1 KIIDESIHLY
11 TSGTEYPEEWRLDLL
26 ETYLHS
32 IFLPKN
38 IIDKNNYDLT
48 RDELKETIYNKATEI
63 YDGKEEKFT
72 AERMRE
78 LERFILLRVVDTKWI
93 DHIDAMAQLKQG
105 IGLRAIGQQDPV
117 IAYKKEGFDM
127 FDEMIN
133 NIQNDTVKYIYGA
146 SIETNTKREKVAV
159 VSDAIKRGADS
170 VTNTNASNRANDK
183 QSTFVRNDKKI
194 RRNDP
199 CPCGSGKK
207 YKNCC
212 GVGKV
217 D

>member
-1 KIIDESIHLY
+1 MKKLQLKLNKVLEGENLKDNIVKMIEKIIDEAIHLY
-11 TSGTEYPEEWRLDLL
+11 TSGTEYPEEWKLDLL
-26 ETYLHS
+26 ESYLHS

-48 RDELKETIYNKATEI
+48 REDLKESIYNKAMEI
-63 YDGKEEKFT
+63 YNEKEESFT
-72 AERMRE
+72 SERMRE

-93 DHIDAMAQLKQG
+93 DH
-105 IGLRAIGQQDPV
+105 
-117 IAYKKEGFDM
+117 
-127 FDEMIN
+127 
-133 NIQNDTVKYIYGA
+133 
-146 SIETNTKREKVAV
+146 
-159 VSDAIKRGADS
+159 GADS
-170 VTNTNASNRANDK
+170 VTNTNASRSNDK